1 MKKLMMSLVAVAALT
16 TTAFAGTEAKDTKE
30 NANAKT
36 ATNDLTKTNTEVKE
50 IKAAE
55 VKKESKGMLT
65 KCVYVLHV
73 YNSSGQVVNTYTSET
88 YVENSCTGFF
98 GTCKLMYRHMLANNE
113 L

>member
-36 ATNDLTKTNTEVKE
+36 ATYDLAKTKAEVKV
-50 IKAAE
+50 AE
-55 VKKESKGMLT
+55 KKESKAMLT